1 LSVTHELQGRLH
13 PLAVLVYARRFIGAS
28 IVPLVV
34 LLFSAGT
41 RVLVPLL
48 AVALFVGLPLAVL
61 SWWRFRYRVRGGR
74 LELHSGVFSRSVRTI
89 PLERVR
95 GIDVTEPF
103 AHRLLGLV
111 KVEIEAAAGGDA
123 RNAELSLAAVSRG
136 QADELREA
144 LLGAGSGVVERAEAA
159 PIYQATPGLLALGGI
174 TSVSYLLAPAAIV
187 GVVLNLAD
195 DVPGDFVESVVEG
208 AADRFPTDALGL
220 TLVGVAAVGVVLVAA
235 AVGSLLVDWDFTLRD
250 EGERLGASRGLLT
263 RRAVHL
269 DKDRI
274 RGADVRDT
282 PLRRPIRLAS
292 VTAIAAGLR
301 GRTGGTTLAPVL
313 RSESV
318 PTLLRDVDSSAPDPS
333 APLAAHPVAARSRRL
348 VRALSLPLAL
358 LAVAAVFG
366 VLWAVIV
373 AAALMAAAVPL
384 ALDRHRQLGHAFD
397 GRRLVLREGTLRR
410 RWSEVDPDGIVSF
423 DLRSSPGQRR
433 AGLATLTVHLGQ
445 GAASRRALDIG
456 EDQADELL
464 SRVHPRLLGPF
475 LPS

>member
-1 LSVTHELQGRLH
+1 
-13 PLAVLVYARRFIGAS
+13 
-28 IVPLVV
+28 
-34 LLFSAGT
+34 
-41 RVLVPLL
+41 
-48 AVALFVGLPLAVL
+48 
-61 SWWRFRYRVRGGR
+61 
-74 LELHSGVFSRSVRTI
+74 
-89 PLERVR
+89 
-95 GIDVTEPF
+95 
-103 AHRLLGLV
+103 
-111 KVEIEAAAGGDA
+111 
-123 RNAELSLAAVSRG
+123 
-136 QADELREA
+136 
-144 LLGAGSGVVERAEAA
+144 
-159 PIYQATPGLLALGGI
+159 
-174 TSVSYLLAPAAIV
+174 
-187 GVVLNLAD
+187 
-195 DVPGDFVESVVEG
+195 
-208 AADRFPTDALGL
+208 
-220 TLVGVAAVGVVLVAA
+220 VLVAA